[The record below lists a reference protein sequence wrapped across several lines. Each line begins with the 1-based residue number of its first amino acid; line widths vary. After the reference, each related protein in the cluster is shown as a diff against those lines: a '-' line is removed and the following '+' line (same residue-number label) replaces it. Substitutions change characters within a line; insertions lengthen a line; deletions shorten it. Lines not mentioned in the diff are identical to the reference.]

1 MRCGNRGRAV
11 SPRRENQDGT
21 MLPPCAV
28 GRVLPDLGSAREGG
42 VLLRPPPPFASARK
56 ALPRLARQLL
66 PECLPR
72 NRQAALP
79 QSRGEFSLAHLGRL
93 CLQCIDSSFD
103 RFVSSNWRVRCV
115 YVAQLPNPRLSTN
128 RGHCSSVECK
138 FRERLHPLSRRG
150 QDGPE
155 AQAPARLG

>member
-1 MRCGNRGRAV
+1 MRGGNRGRAV

-21 MLPPCAV
+21 MLPPCTV
-28 GRVLPDLGSAREGG
+28 GRALPDLGSAREGG

-79 QSRGEFSLAHLGRL
+79 QSRGESSLAHLGPL
-93 CLQCIDSSFD
+93 CLSASTRHLAGSSARTGACATHMSRNCRTQD
-103 RFVSSNWRVRCV
+103 CP
-115 YVAQLPNPRLSTN
+115 QTG
-128 RGHCSSVECK
+128 GHCSSVECK